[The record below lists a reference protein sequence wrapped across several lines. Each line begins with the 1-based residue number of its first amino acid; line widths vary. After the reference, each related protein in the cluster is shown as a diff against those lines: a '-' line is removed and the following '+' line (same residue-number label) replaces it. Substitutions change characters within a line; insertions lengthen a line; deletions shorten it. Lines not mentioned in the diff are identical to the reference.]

1 MFEQFQDYDLFRPS
15 LFDFAANLS
24 VALCCGMVI
33 ALVYRF
39 TYRGTGYARSYLTA
53 IVLLCLITAVVI
65 LVIGNNLARAFGL
78 VGAMSVIRFRTAVRD
93 TLDMVYIFFALAIGM
108 AAGVGLNAV
117 AVTGTLFI
125 SLVILLLEAVG
136 FSSPSRIRHLL
147 QVSHD
152 GLPTTE
158 DGIRSLLRQYAR
170 RRQLVNLRKLEGRE
184 TVEVFYQL
192 SMRRPD
198 GQEELVRALRSLP
211 GVTLVNLFHEPE
223 SGT

>member
-15 LFDFAANLS
+15 LFDFAANLL
-24 VALCCGMVI
+24 VALCCGLVI
-33 ALVYRF
+33 ALVYRI
-39 TYRGTGYARSYLTA
+39 TYRGTGYSRSYLTA

-78 VGAMSVIRFRTAVRD
+78 VGAMSIIRFRTAVRD
-93 TLDMVYIFFALAIGM
+93 TLDIVYIFFSLAIGM

-117 AVTGTLFI
+117 AIMATLGI

-147 QVSHD
+147 QVSYD
-152 GLPTTE
+152 GLPATE
-158 DGIRSLLRQYAR
+158 ETISRLLRAYAR
-170 RRQLVNLRKLEGRE
+170 RRQLVNLRKLEGRDS
-184 TVEVFYQL
+184 VEAFYQL
-192 SMRRPD
+192 SMRRANS
-198 GQEELVRALRSLP
+198 QEALVRALRTLP

-223 SGT
+223 GNT